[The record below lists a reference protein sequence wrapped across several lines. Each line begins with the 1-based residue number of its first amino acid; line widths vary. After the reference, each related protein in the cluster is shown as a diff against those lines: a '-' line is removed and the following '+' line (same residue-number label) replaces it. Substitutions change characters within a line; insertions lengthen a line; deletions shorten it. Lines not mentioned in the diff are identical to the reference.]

1 MHDLSSESL
10 LYKCMKVVP
19 FFFFFVCEIKILY
32 CHKRSFCQNLLTKL
46 YLLTFPQMLEDM
58 RALLQTMDEKR
69 LSSIAELSAKHQKV
83 ECILGAVYIFKI

>member
-1 MHDLSSESL
+1 MYEGCSFL
-10 LYKCMKVVP
+10 L
-19 FFFFFVCEIKILY
+19 FFFVCEIKILY